1 MRPFSPR
8 LQGTKYRF
16 TKYFDVAGAEM
27 AAFVC
32 FSSVFAS
39 FVKQHRLT
47 IFFAASRDAIL
58 ANPLRTTC
66 IPTQSPLLFRRS
78 SHSKAT
84 NLFMAFRARIA
95 RARHESRDVSYSSG
109 CLGVASPI
117 LRAKC
122 GHASTH
128 FPHSMQSPAATRSAL
143 PERTSSRISGSHRHA
158 AWHAPQCTHKSWS
171 IFTLTKPKQPSVS
184 YMPPRGHNARH
195 HTRCAQNSSA
205 NTIATNVK
213 TPANEPNSTALFTAL
228 MGFTNS
234 NTGTLHTA
242 ERASTAAAIPTFALR
257 GTARSRTAM
266 PNLPRSQ
273 STNSH
278 SRFTGHAQPQKARPR
293 TTP

>member
-1 MRPFSPR
+1 MPR

-16 TKYFDVAGAEM
+16 TKYFDVVGAEM

-47 IFFAASRDAIL
+47 IFSLRRAAQSWQTHFAQHAFSH
-58 ANPLRTTC
+58 NHPL
-66 IPTQSPLLFRRS
+66 PFRRS

-95 RARHESRDVSYSSG
+95 RARHESRDISYNSG
-109 CLGVASPI
+109 CLGGANPI
-117 LRAKC
+117 LRAEC

-128 FPHSMQSPAATRSAL
+128 FPHSMQSPATTRPAL

-171 IFTLTKPKQPSVS
+171 IFTLAKPTQPSVS

-205 NTIATNVK
+205 NTIATSVK
-213 TPANEPNSTALFTAL
+213 TPAN
-228 MGFTNS
+228 
-234 NTGTLHTA
+234 
-242 ERASTAAAIPTFALR
+242 
-257 GTARSRTAM
+257 
-266 PNLPRSQ
+266 
-273 STNSH
+273 
-278 SRFTGHAQPQKARPR
+278 
-293 TTP
+293 